1 MKFSPLSKTGIQEE
15 AEEDDEPETPKFDE
29 EVEVQEEQEETQLD
43 KTSDEDKG
51 VEDQEEQ
58 EELQED
64 EQGLE
69 GCLNEAGNNIH
80 NLLKRILYF
89 L

>member
-1 MKFSPLSKTGIQEE
+1 MSPLSKTGIQEE

-29 EVEVQEEQEETQLD
+29 EVEVQEEQEETQED
-43 KTSDEDKG
+43 ETSEEDEE
-51 VEDQEEQ
+51 VEVQEEQ

-80 NLLKRILYF
+80 NLDNLI
-89 L
+89 